1 MARLPTALQPAW
13 PLVKRAHR
21 LSARGVGAVTRRTR
35 PLVGDR
41 AVPARGTETAE
52 ATVALDPE
60 HVRLHPG
67 GPAELLRRP
76 MPTGS
81 PADHWV
87 FRHWGDFDVA
97 RRYTL
102 EVLDGTVVGDY
113 AAHLTPTGILD
124 YESSTYFGIS
134 GWREHPIFLRP
145 RLPEP
150 QQVDGTLVSLAT
162 RGSHANYYHFLMD
175 VLPRWGVLEE
185 TMPGVRPDRFFLNR
199 STGYQKQLL
208 ALAGLDD
215 VPLIEPSKHVA
226 VRADRL
232 LVPCIPNPE
241 LMAPTWTTSWLK
253 ARLPARTTQGLPKRL
268 YITRGN
274 AKNTRRLTN
283 EDAVMAALDRRGFVR
298 LDPGSVSVQEQIDH
312 FTAAE
317 AIVAPHGAA
326 LANLTFCSP
335 GVRVLELFA
344 PRYVNPC
351 YWAIASNIPDV
362 RYRYL
367 VCGQDRRGPGSPMNG
382 VLTDITV
389 DPALL
394 ETMLDDLLSD

>member
-21 LSARGVGAVTRRTR
+21 LSARGIGAVTRRTR
-35 PLVGDR
+35 PLAGDR
-41 AVPARGTETAE
+41 AVPAVGSESAE
-52 ATVALDPE
+52 ATVSLDAA

-67 GPAELLRRP
+67 GPPEQLRRP
-76 MPTGS
+76 MPIGS

-87 FRHWGDFDVA
+87 FRHWGDFDVV
-97 RRYTL
+97 RRFTL

-113 AAHLTPTGILD
+113 AAHVTPAGVLD

-134 GWREHPIFLRP
+134 GWREHPVFLRS
-145 RLPEP
+145 RLPERER
-150 QQVDGTLVSLAT
+150 VDGTLVSLAT
-162 RGSHANYYHFLMD
+162 RGSHANYYHFLLD
-175 VLPRWGVLEE
+175 VLPRWGVIEE
-185 TMPGVRPDRFFLNR
+185 TMPGVRPDRFFVNR
-199 STGYQKQLL
+199 TTGYQKQLL
-208 ALAGLDD
+208 SLVGLDD
-215 VPLIEPSKHVA
+215 VAVVEPAKHLA
-226 VRADRL
+226 VQADRL

-253 ARLPARTTQGLPKRL
+253 ERLPARRTQGLPKRI
-268 YITRGN
+268 YITRGS

-283 EDAVMAALDRRGFVR
+283 EDAALAALERRGFVR
-298 LDPGSVSVQEQIDH
+298 LDPGAVSVQDQIDH

-317 AIVAPHGAA
+317 VIVAPHGAA

-344 PRYVNPC
+344 PKYVNPC

-367 VCGQDRRGPGSPMNG
+367 VCGQDRRKPGSPMNG

-389 DPALL
+389 DLAQL
-394 ETMLDDLLSD
+394 EAMLDDLLAG